1 MKVFD
6 NIQIIDLGL
15 YSKKTLIMTDF
26 HIGYEEALNKQGILM
41 PRFQFREIIERLEN
55 IFRKLKGKIDNI
67 VILGDLKHEFGTISE
82 QEWRHTL
89 RLLDYL
95 GKHCKEIILLKG
107 NHDKIL
113 GPIAEKRNVK
123 VRDYYIIEP
132 MKNDNRMP
140 IAKKTNE
147 QAPITKQTNN
157 KNKQKIINIT
167 RALKNLVIKNSQKST
182 GKILCLHGDKIPS
195 KELLEGIST
204 IIIGHEHPAVSI
216 KDGPRAELFK
226 CFLIGK
232 WKRKDIIVVPSFN
245 LVTEGTDILRNC
257 YAISGTQKIPKEFSI
272 VMKEKV
278 LSPFLKGNLRNF
290 EVVVVGD
297 KLYYFGK
304 VKDLV

>member
-41 PRFQFREIIERLEN
+41 PRFQFKEIIQRLDSILNRLKSRKIER
-55 IFRKLKGKIDNI
+55 I

-245 LVTEGTDILRNC
+245 LVTEGTD
-257 YAISGTQKIPKEFSI
+257 
-272 VMKEKV
+272 VMKERL

-297 KLYYFGK
+297 KLYGFGK
-304 VKDLV
+304 VRDLA

>member
-1 MKVFD
+1 MKVND
-6 NIQIIDLGL
+6 GIELIDLAA
-15 YSKKTLIMTDF
+15 YTDNTLILTDF

-41 PRFQFREIIERLEN
+41 PRFQFKEIIQRLDSILNRLKSRKIER
-55 IFRKLKGKIDNI
+55 I

-245 LVTEGTDILRNC
+245 LVTEGTD
-257 YAISGTQKIPKEFSI
+257 
-272 VMKEKV
+272 VMKERL

-297 KLYYFGK
+297 KLYGFGK
-304 VKDLV
+304 VRDLA